1 MFRGGTADCK
11 SVGLYLRLVR
21 FQHHQL
27 CRGTPSPVRC
37 GGEWSRG
44 FFVVTIDGKGLRLS
58 VKAKTAC
65 VVLLGGSVL
74 ITRVIIT
81 NRLTARENEPVMGDS
96 QALQSNSQRVG
107 RAAYCGGVLHLCSL
121 KTTVGSN
128 PSPSILL
135 LNNSMAE
142 WLPLKE

>member
-27 CRGTPSPVRC
+27 CRGTPSPALC
-37 GGEWSRG
+37 GGDWSQG
-44 FFVVTIDGKGLRLS
+44 FFVVTIDGKNTIFAVRQKVL
-58 VKAKTAC
+58 
-65 VVLLGGSVL
+65 LLGGSVL

-81 NRLTARENEPVMGDS
+81 NRLKARENEPVMGDS
-96 QALQSNSQRVG
+96 QALQFNSQRVG